1 MRETDPEAYKE
12 YLDEQE
18 SLLDFSAW
26 SAKNQAHHLNL
37 DQCLKGWIL
46 TIILLRQW
54 NWRK

>member
-1 MRETDPEAYKE
+1 MALDDIGMQEYTEDYKI
-12 YLDEQE
+12 
-18 SLLDFSAW
+18 W
-26 SAKNQAHHLNL
+26 SAKNQVHRLNL

>member
-1 MRETDPEAYKE
+1 MTDDFEEVGLDDIGMQEYTEDYKIW
-12 YLDEQE
+12 L
-18 SLLDFSAW
+18 
-26 SAKNQAHHLNL
+26 AKNQAHHLNL